1 MKSIRINNDTYF
13 MGIAQAV
20 SKRSTCLRRQ
30 IGAVI
35 VSGGSSPFI
44 LATGYNGAPRGM
56 EHCLDAGCL
65 RDAQN
70 IKSGEQQQICRAVH
84 AEQNSI
90 IQAASHGANL
100 DGAIMYCTVYP
111 CIICAKMIINTGI
124 KKVVY
129 LELYTDKLA
138 EVMFNAVQM
147 SVERV
152 Q

>member
-1 MKSIRINNDTYF
+1 MRISNDEYF

-20 SKRSTCLRRQ
+20 AKRSTCRRRQ

-35 VSGGSSPFI
+35 VSGGPSPFI

-56 EHCLDAGCL
+56 EHCLDKGCL
-65 RDAQN
+65 RDEKN
-70 IKSGEQQQICRAVH
+70 IPSGEQQQICRAVH

-100 DGAIMYCTVYP
+100 DGAIMYCSVYP

-124 KKVVY
+124 RKVVY
-129 LELYTDKLA
+129 SELYTDRLA
-138 EVMFNAVQM
+138 EGMFKKVRM
-147 SVERV
+147 GITKVE
-152 Q
+152 QK